1 MCKHEIDENHTE
13 FTYNIVNVGQKLDFS
28 VIGSNWRYLNRPMLC
43 CLVCSSAIHCASAGC
58 SIAPTA
64 SDALFRVTT
73 GNKLPYY
80 EPLDDQL
87 PKSYQIVTVFHPR
100 GKSQNLQIQSRRIQ
114 HCLLAQLAFN
124 FIAWYHALAR
134 NIQIDR

>member
-1 MCKHEIDENHTE
+1 M
-13 FTYNIVNVGQKLDFS
+13 Q
-28 VIGSNWRYLNRPMLC
+28 C
-43 CLVCSSAIHCASAGC
+43 CLVCSSAIYCTSAGC
-58 SIAPTA
+58 TVARTV

-87 PKSYQIVTVFHPR
+87 HKSYQIVTVFHRR

-114 HCLLAQLAFN
+114 HCLLAQLAFK
-124 FIAWYHALAR
+124 FIAWYHALVR
-134 NIQIDR
+134 NIQTDR